1 MTNEVA
7 EEFYNI
13 TSEDFSWIA
22 PEFAQEW
29 SAEARAQGWSGEEV
43 DAFEHKFMFVNESG
57 VESVSDSW
65 FTAIQACASCSNH
78 SCHCVPSICAAA
90 YACALMRSG
99 RRRSGTGQNGRTKD
113 DSLRYQCQ
121 QSRCSRQFAL
131 CNSG

>member
-43 DAFEHKFMFVNESG
+43 DAYEHKFMFVNESG
-57 VESVSDSW
+57 VESVSDFW

-78 SCHCVPSICAAA
+78 SCVPSICVAAKSA
-90 YACALMRSG
+90 SSCSFPHSG
-99 RRRSGTGQNGRTKD
+99 LHRTG
-113 DSLRYQCQ
+113 
-121 QSRCSRQFAL
+121 
-131 CNSG
+131 

>member
-43 DAFEHKFMFVNESG
+43 DAYEHKFMFVNESG
-57 VESVSDSW
+57 VESVSDFW

-78 SCHCVPSICAAA
+78 SCHCGPSICAAA
-90 YACALMRSG
+90 YAKSTSSCSFPMQACIARGDLALLLLQVFES
-99 RRRSGTGQNGRTKD
+99 S
-113 DSLRYQCQ
+113 
-121 QSRCSRQFAL
+121 A
-131 CNSG
+131 